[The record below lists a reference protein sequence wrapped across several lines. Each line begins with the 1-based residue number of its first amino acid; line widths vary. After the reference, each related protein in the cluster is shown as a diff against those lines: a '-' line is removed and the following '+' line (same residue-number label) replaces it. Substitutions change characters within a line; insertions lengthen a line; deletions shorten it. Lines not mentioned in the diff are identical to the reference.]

1 MHASVTLPV
10 ATSRA
15 ANSVV
20 VRLHRVGGQGL
31 VYEEPKADR
40 NRRTVALP
48 AQLVEAL

>member
-1 MHASVTLPV
+1 M
-10 ATSRA
+10 
-15 ANSVV
+15 VV
-20 VRLHRVGGQGL
+20 LLHRVGGQGL